1 VTSAETT
8 RIAVG
13 GERPY
18 EVLVGHGLLA
28 GLPPLIGDKAQTVA
42 LVHAA
47 GLAGPARA
55 AGRVDGSAHR
65 GIVGMRER
73 AQLLGGTL
81 DAGPLPGGGFRV
93 RADLPLEPA
102 A

>member
-1 VTSAETT
+1 MTSAGLT

-47 GLAGPARA
+47 APGRSGPRGRARPDP
-55 AGRVDGSAHR
+55 GR
-65 GIVGMRER
+65 
-73 AQLLGGTL
+73 
-81 DAGPLPGGGFRV
+81 LPGLRDRGPGR
-93 RADLPLEPA
+93 
-102 A
+102 